1 MLSEFISQPVLTG
14 ETIANAFANSRYA
27 TLSRPARVTYYAVQD
42 GATAAPDLEMEVTH
56 GNVIVRSI
64 SAIPVAGVGLG
75 PNRNENLVASGVADI
90 NDRIV
95 IRLVN
100 AGAATSNVRIIVDI
114 EF

>member
-1 MLSEFISQPVLTG
+1 MLSEFLSTPVGAGATV
-14 ETIANAFANSRYA
+14 ANAFANSRYA
-27 TLSRPARVTYYAVQD
+27 TLSRPARVTYYAVED
-42 GATAAPDLEMEVTH
+42 GATLPPDLEMEVTH

-64 SAIPVAGVGLG
+64 SAIPQVAATVG
-75 PNRNENLVASGVADI
+75 PNRNEHLVASGVADI

-100 AGAATSNVRIIVDI
+100 ASIAAANVRIIVDI